1 MTTPK
6 PEDTNNLNFP
16 AVKQSGP
23 DFNETTNLKEGTW
36 PTDSTTRTDPE
47 LWVGRRL
54 GKYEILGV
62 LGVGGMGVVL
72 RGHDAS
78 IERDVAIKVLPVE
91 FSSDKVAMNRF
102 LAEAKSS
109 GKLNHPNVVTI
120 YEVGQHELTHFLVME
135 IVAAGS
141 AESFLKKDGPFTVN
155 EATRIT
161 IETCQGLAAAHKESF
176 VHRDIKPANLLL
188 TENLSVKISDFGL
201 AKRTQGNT
209 LQMTQEGQM
218 VGTPY
223 YMSPEQCESKTVDAR
238 SDIYSLGATYYS
250 LLTGKFPYADSASV
264 MQVMFAHFNKPPPD
278 PRLVLP
284 QIPAE
289 CAQVIQR
296 AMAKNP
302 THRYKSADE
311 MKADLENLLGKGSP
325 TIGGQTTTSIVKP
338 FLTQGPIGGPK
349 KRLMVGLVAGI
360 AIGFVGLLFTI
371 LAFSGVFSGDHTTS
385 PPTKSLSA
393 GPVAPGIT
401 PPTGEPIKVGILHS
415 LSGTMLASESPVVD
429 ATLLAIDEINKK
441 GGLLGRPVEA
451 VIVDGRS
458 DPTAFAK
465 GAIRLVKEE
474 KVSSVFGCWTS
485 ASRKTVVPIFEE
497 GNNLLIYPV
506 QYEGIEESPNVI
518 YTGAAPNQQIIP
530 AVQWAYITQKRR
542 RFFLVGSD
550 YVFPRVANV
559 IIKDQLKILGADV
572 VGEEYIPLGE
582 GDVSAIITK
591 IQASKPDVILNTLN
605 GDSNWPFFAGLRK
618 AGFTPEKLPTISFSI
633 GEEELRHIDV
643 STMAGDFA
651 AWNYFQSLE
660 SPENVEFVTNFRTKY
675 GQQRL
680 VTDPMEA
687 AYIGVKLWAMAVQ
700 ESGKTDAA
708 EIRRAMRNLQIK
720 APEGDVRID
729 AGTQH
734 TYKLPRIGKVL
745 ATGQFEVVWTA
756 AKPEAPQP
764 YPISRTAEQWR
775 ALLHDLYTG
784 WGNQWAAPKK

>member
-1 MTTPK
+1 MTNPK
-6 PEDTNNLNFP
+6 PDETNNLNAPAVNVP
-16 AVKQSGP
+16 AVKLAGP
-23 DFNETTNLKEGTW
+23 DFNETTNIKEGTW
-36 PTDSTTRTDPE
+36 PADASTRTNPDYW
-47 LWVGRRL
+47 LGRKL
-54 GKYEILGV
+54 GKYEVKGV

-72 RGHDAS
+72 RAHDAS

-91 FSSDKVAMNRF
+91 FSSDVVALNRF

-120 YEVGQHELTHFLVME
+120 YEVAQHESTHFLVME
-135 IVAAGS
+135 MVASGS
-141 AESFLKKDGPFTVN
+141 AESLLKKNGPFTVN

-161 IETCQGLAAAHKESF
+161 METCAGLAAAHKESF

-188 TENLSVKISDFGL
+188 TESLSVKVSDFGL
-201 AKRTQGNT
+201 AKRTQGNN

-223 YMSPEQCESKTVDAR
+223 FMSPEQCESKTVDER

-250 LLTGKFPYADSASV
+250 LLTGKFPYAESASV
-264 MQVMFAHFNKPPPD
+264 VQVMFAHFHKPPPD
-278 PRLVLP
+278 PRHILP

-289 CAQVIQR
+289 CANVIQK

-302 THRYKSADE
+302 AQRYQSANE
-311 MKADLENLLGKGSP
+311 MKADLENILGVVNPNPAGQSNPSMAKLVLASGGIVSP
-325 TIGGQTTTSIVKP
+325 KSRVKW
-338 FLTQGPIGGPK
+338 
-349 KRLMVGLVAGI
+349 LVAGTGVGI
-360 AIGFVGLLFTI
+360 VGLI
-371 LAFSGVFSGDHTTS
+371 VAIMAFSGVFSGPKQVAS
-385 PPTKSLSA
+385 GIIPPS
-393 GPVAPGIT
+393 
-401 PPTGEPIKVGILHS
+401 GEPIKVGILHS

-429 ATLLAIDEINKK
+429 STMLAIDEINKK

-458 DPTAFAK
+458 DPTTFAK
-465 GAIRLVKEE
+465 GAIQLIKEE
-474 KVSSVFGCWTS
+474 KVSTVFGCWTS

-506 QYEGIEESPNVI
+506 QYEGLEESPNVI
-518 YTGAAPNQQIIP
+518 YTGAAPNQQILP
-530 AVQWAYITQKRR
+530 AVKWAYSTLKRK

-559 IIKDQLKILGADV
+559 IIKDLLKELGAEV

-582 GDVSAIITK
+582 SDVAAIIAK
-591 IQASKPDVILNTLN
+591 VKVAKPDVVLNTLN

-618 AGFTPEKLPTISFSI
+618 GGFTPEKLPTISFSI

-660 SPENVEFVTNFRTKY
+660 SPENVEFVTNFRAKY

-687 AYIGVKLWAMAVQ
+687 AYFGVKLWAMAVQ
-700 ESGKTDAA
+700 ESGKTEPS
-708 EIRRAMRNLQIK
+708 EIRRAMRNLQMR
-720 APEGDVRID
+720 APEGEVRID

-734 TYKLPRIGKVL
+734 TYKIPRIGKVL
-745 ATGQFEVVWTA
+745 SSGQFEVVWTA
-756 AKPEAPQP
+756 AKPEAPLP
-764 YPISRTAEQWR
+764 YPTSRTAEQWR

-784 WGNQWAAPKK
+784 WGNQWAAPKN

>member
-1 MTTPK
+1 MVDPK
-6 PEDTNNLNFP
+6 LDVTNPLP
-16 AVKQSGP
+16 DAAVKQVAP
-23 DFNETTNLKEGTW
+23 DFNETTNLNEGTW
-36 PTDSTTRTDPE
+36 PAGGSTRTNPE
-47 LWVGRRL
+47 VWLGRKL
-54 GKYEILGV
+54 GKYEIKGV

-72 RGHDAS
+72 KGHDAS

-91 FSSDKVAMNRF
+91 FSSDLVALNRF

-120 YEVGQHELTHFLVME
+120 YEVAEHEATHYLVME
-135 IVAAGS
+135 LVAAGS
-141 AESFLKKDGPFTVN
+141 AESLLKKNGPFSVTD
-155 EATRIT
+155 ATRIT
-161 IETCQGLAAAHKESF
+161 LETCLGLAAAHREAF

-188 TENLSVKISDFGL
+188 TENLSVKVSDFGL
-201 AKRTQGNT
+201 AKRTQGTN

-250 LLTGKFPYADSASV
+250 LLTGKFPYAESASV
-264 MQVMFAHFNKPPPD
+264 MQVMFAHFHKPPPD
-278 PRLVLP
+278 PRLILS

-289 CAQVIQR
+289 CAGVIQK
-296 AMAKNP
+296 AMAKIP
-302 THRYKSADE
+302 DQRYQSANE
-311 MKADLENLLGKGSP
+311 MRADLEKILGVTAPISA
-325 TIGGQTTTSIVKP
+325 GQTNFNLAKP
-338 FLTQGPIGGPK
+338 VLPQGPMAMSKGRVK
-349 KRLMVGLVAGI
+349 WLVAGI
-360 AIGFVGLLFTI
+360 GVGLVGIIVAL
-371 LAFSGVFSGDHTTS
+371 LAFSGLFSGDRAQ
-385 PPTKSLSA
+385 PLQPKSSVNGPQA
-393 GPVAPGIT
+393 GGII

-429 ATLLAIDEINKK
+429 STLLAIDEINKK

-458 DPTAFAK
+458 DPSTFAK
-465 GAIRLVKEE
+465 GAIRLIKEE
-474 KVSSVFGCWTS
+474 KVSTVFGCWTS

-497 GNNLLIYPV
+497 GNSLLVYPV
-506 QYEGIEESPNVI
+506 QYEGLEESPNVI

-530 AVQWAYITQKRR
+530 AVKWAYSTQKRR

-550 YVFPRVANV
+550 YVFPRVANA
-559 IIKDQLKILGADV
+559 IIKDQLKELGAEV

-582 GDVSAIITK
+582 ADVSGIISK
-591 IQASKPDVILNTLN
+591 IKAAKPDVILNTLN

-618 AGFTPEKLPTISFSI
+618 AGLTPESLPTISFSI

-643 STMAGDFA
+643 TTMAGDYA

-660 SPENVEFVTNFRTKY
+660 SPENVEFVSNFRMKY

-687 AYIGVKLWAMAVQ
+687 AYFGVKLWAMAVQ
-700 ESGKTDAA
+700 ESGKTEAP
-708 EIRRAMRNLQIK
+708 EIRRAMRNLQMR
-720 APEGDVRID
+720 APEGEVRID
-729 AGTQH
+729 PGTQH
-734 TYKLPRIGKVL
+734 TYKMPRIGKVL
-745 ATGQFEVVWTA
+745 ANGQFEVVWTA
-756 AKPEAPQP
+756 AKPEAPLP
-764 YPISRTAEQWR
+764 YPASRTAEQWR
-775 ALLHDLYTG
+775 VLLHDLYTG